1 MSSFRPGAGDEGGA
15 RSGRGATCL
24 RSSRRP
30 WDRSE
35 GAVRLARARGAGLR
49 EKATDERGLAR
60 LSNAQQEHHGELME
74 MGVPGQGEID

>member
-1 MSSFRPGAGDEGGA
+1 MAHGLDTRRDWAA
-15 RSGRGATCL
+15 RL
-24 RSSRRP
+24 RNSRRR
-30 WDRSE
+30 WDWTGGSLRQ
-35 GAVRLARARGAGLR
+35 ARARGAGLR